1 MKTNEITNYNKN
13 MKQQILKL
21 IQDSKDFEYNK
32 IVEYCNELNITVE
45 PQREEE
51 IIFFSVD
58 MFGLKTFYNFT
69 NIENFKKA
77 LNDNK
82 FTTQNNLN
90 FFYEDKLIFTFDE
103 TNNVFQ
109 VELATDTLFT
119 EMLNETHGLLD
130 LEEKLDNLDY

>member
-1 MKTNEITNYNKN
+1 
-13 MKQQILKL
+13 MKQQILNL

-32 IVEYCNELNITVE
+32 ITEYCNELNITVE

>member
-45 PQREEE
+45 PQRELHTT
-51 IIFFSVD
+51 IDNKGYRILDS
-58 MFGLKTFYNFT
+58 YNFT

-77 LNDNK
+77 LNENK
-82 FTTQNNLN
+82 LTTENN
-90 FFYEDKLIFTFDE
+90 FYFDYEDKLVFTIDE
-103 TNNVFQ
+103 ANNVFK
-109 VELATDTLFT
+109 VGLKTDVLFSDLFYLFNKDHLLEKTL
-119 EMLNETHGLLD
+119 N
-130 LEEKLDNLDY
+130 NLDY

>member
-45 PQREEE
+45 PQRELHTT
-51 IIFFSVD
+51 IDNKGYRILDS
-58 MFGLKTFYNFT
+58 YNFT

-77 LNDNK
+77 LNENK
-82 FTTQNNLN
+82 LTTENN
-90 FFYEDKLIFTFDE
+90 FYFDYEDKLVFTIDE

>member
-45 PQREEE
+45 PQRDLHTT
-51 IIFFSVD
+51 IDNKVYRILDS
-58 MFGLKTFYNFT
+58 YNFT

-77 LNDNK
+77 LNENK
-82 FTTQNNLN
+82 LTTENN
-90 FFYEDKLIFTFDE
+90 FYFDYEDKLVFTIDE
-103 TNNVFQ
+103 ANNVFK
-109 VELATDTLFT
+109 VGLKTDVLFSDLFYLFNKDHLLEKTL
-119 EMLNETHGLLD
+119 N
-130 LEEKLDNLDY
+130 NLDY

>member
-1 MKTNEITNYNKN
+1 MRTNEITEYNKN
-13 MKQQILKL
+13 MKQQILNL

-32 IVEYCNELNITVE
+32 ITEYCNELNITVE

-90 FFYEDKLIFTFDE
+90 FFYKDKLIFTFDE

>member
-1 MKTNEITNYNKN
+1 MRTNEITEYNKN

>member
-1 MKTNEITNYNKN
+1 MRTNEITEYNKN
-13 MKQQILKL
+13 MKQQILNL

-32 IVEYCNELNITVE
+32 ITEYCNELNITVE

>member
-1 MKTNEITNYNKN
+1 
-13 MKQQILKL
+13 
-21 IQDSKDFEYNK
+21 
-32 IVEYCNELNITVE
+32 
-45 PQREEE
+45 
-51 IIFFSVD
+51 